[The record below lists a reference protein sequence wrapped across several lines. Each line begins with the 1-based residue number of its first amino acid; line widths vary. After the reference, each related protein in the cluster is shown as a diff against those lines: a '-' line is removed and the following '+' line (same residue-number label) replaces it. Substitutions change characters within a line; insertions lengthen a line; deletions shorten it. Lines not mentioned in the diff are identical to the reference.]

1 MDLSA
6 RLDPRD
12 LADVLPRL
20 RFRDDDAAA
29 TLAAVPE
36 VLADEE
42 SRARLADMV
51 DRLGSRGADVCAP
64 SVFTDDDSPHQLGDG
79 VLPLLALLATR
90 GEALARHTARGIGDD
105 VARESLS
112 DLGQQVWVHRQV
124 HGSFGL
130 HNQGWLGGNWAG
142 GLVWLGRLQFD
153 VEPTKAGVPGFPA
166 GTPAFFCHIP
176 ETGPLRPADVDAS
189 LAWAREVLPRWYP
202 EVTAPGIHCV
212 SWLLDPTV
220 SQLLPDSNIARFA
233 SRFEPWGL
241 DSCGVR
247 DATYFGFHREQPC
260 DVAELPRDNAFQRAI
275 AEHLCAGGTI
285 RITAGR
291 LK

>member
-29 TLAAVPE
+29 TLAAIPE
-36 VLADEE
+36 VLTDAQ
-42 SRARLADMV
+42 SVRRLADIV
-51 DRLGSRGADVCAP
+51 DRIEARGSEVCAP
-64 SVFTDDDSPHQLGDG
+64 SEFTDDDSPHPLGPG

-90 GEALARHTARGIGDD
+90 EEAHRRHTDRGIPDD
-105 VARESLS
+105 LAWESLS

-124 HGSFGL
+124 HGGFGL
-130 HNQGWLGGNWAG
+130 HNQCWLSGNWAG

-153 VEPTKAGVPGFPA
+153 VEPTKEDVPGFPA

-176 ETGPLRPADVDAS
+176 ETGPLDPAAVDAS
-189 LAWAREVLPRWYP
+189 LSQARKLLPGWYP
-202 EVTAPGIHCV
+202 EVAAPGIHCV
-212 SWLLDPTV
+212 SWLLDP
-220 SQLLPDSNIARFA
+220 QLRELLPDSNIARFA
-233 SRFEPWGL
+233 ARFEPLGPDACGL
-241 DSCGVR
+241 R

-260 DVAELPRDNAFQRAI
+260 DVAELPRNNRFQRAI
-275 AEHLCAGGTI
+275 AEHLCVGGTF